1 MCITIAL
8 DENLGR
14 RDRMAAWAALAT
26 LLLFNVFKVPFNFR
40 GFGLDAQFLLL
51 VLVLG
56 YLRPRLHQ
64 QADQRV
70 GTIGA
75 V

>member
-1 MCITIAL
+1 L
-8 DENLGR
+8 
-14 RDRMAAWAALAT
+14 AALAT
-26 LLLFNVFKVPFNFR
+26 LLLFNAFMVPFNFR
-40 GFGLDAQFLLL
+40 GFGLGAQFLLL

-56 YLRPRLHQ
+56 YLRPRLHR
-64 QADQRV
+64 QADRHV